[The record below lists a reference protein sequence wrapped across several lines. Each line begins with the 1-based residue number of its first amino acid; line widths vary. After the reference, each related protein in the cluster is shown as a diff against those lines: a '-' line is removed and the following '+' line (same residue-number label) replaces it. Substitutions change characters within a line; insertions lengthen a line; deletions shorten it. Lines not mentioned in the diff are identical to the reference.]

1 MFDGNTPA
9 SGECLSC
16 NLNQLAIDL
25 AIFKTREL
33 QPVQFHFASVALPQR
48 HMPELLSRESVQVAV

>member
-1 MFDGNTPA
+1 
-9 SGECLSC
+9 
-16 NLNQLAIDL
+16 LAIDL